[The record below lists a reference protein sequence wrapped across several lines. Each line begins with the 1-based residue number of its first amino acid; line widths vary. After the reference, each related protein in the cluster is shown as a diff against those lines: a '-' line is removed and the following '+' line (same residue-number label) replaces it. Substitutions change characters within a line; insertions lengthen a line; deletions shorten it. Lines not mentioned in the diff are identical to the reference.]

1 MAVVT
6 MMMMMMSISSGNV
19 SIIDD
24 GVVAAFL
31 RLLEFVDL
39 TLIVFG
45 DVASKPTALTRQTD
59 RT

>member
-1 MAVVT
+1 